1 MKIFNDLQSNLKQ
14 EDPDLFFALEF
25 IGKIMA
31 ARDRKGIS
39 QRQLAKLS
47 GISQKT
53 ISRIENGLDIPKITT
68 LLKLANHLD
77 MEISLVD
84 KESEKKD
91 LDTPMYK

>member
-1 MKIFNDLQSNLKQ
+1 MKSFKDLQNNLKQ

-25 IGKIMA
+25 VGKIMA

-39 QRQLAKLS
+39 QRQLANLS

-68 LLKLANHLD
+68 LLKLATHLD
-77 MEISLVD
+77 MEISLID
-84 KESEKKD
+84 KKSQKNGSG
-91 LDTPMYK
+91 YSHV